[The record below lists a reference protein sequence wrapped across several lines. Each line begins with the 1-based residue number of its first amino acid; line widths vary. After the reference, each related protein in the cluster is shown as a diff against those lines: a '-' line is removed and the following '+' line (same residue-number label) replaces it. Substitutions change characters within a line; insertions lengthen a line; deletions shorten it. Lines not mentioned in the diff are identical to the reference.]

1 VSFRRYAAASPIITV
16 FATGYFL
23 FVWAFWRFA
32 VLYYFER
39 CYESGGRMFE
49 VIFSQASRR
58 YSCCVAVL
66 SAQFSGRSSPQQI
79 GLNSGV
85 QRRRGITMLVCLVT
99 CC

>member
-1 VSFRRYAAASPIITV
+1 MPLILSCISCHHAIIPFCRYAAASPIITV

-49 VIFSQASRR
+49 VIFSQAS
-58 YSCCVAVL
+58 SWTVPPVL
-66 SAQFSGRSSPQQI
+66 P
-79 GLNSGV
+79 
-85 QRRRGITMLVCLVT
+85 
-99 CC
+99 